1 MADEKVL
8 KEEQSEKVTG
18 GSKVCGEE
26 LLGPKGRRK
35 RTAPAKREELVKDT
49 LASPLSLASTG
60 LADNLALVDTL
71 ADGLAD
77 DLALVDKK
85 RP

>member
-18 GSKVCGEE
+18 GREICGEN
-26 LLGPKGRRK
+26 LLGPNGRRK
-35 RTAPAKREELVKDT
+35 RTAPAKREELAKDT
-49 LASPLSLASTG
+49 LAAPLGLASTG
-60 LADNLALVDTL
+60 LADNLALADTL

-77 DLALVDKK
+77 NKL
-85 RP
+85 P

>member
-18 GSKVCGEE
+18 GREICGEN
-26 LLGPKGRRK
+26 LLGPNGRRK

-49 LASPLSLASTG
+49 LVTPIGLASTG
-60 LADNLALVDTL
+60 LADNLALADTL

-77 DLALVDKK
+77 NKL
-85 RP
+85 P

>member
-18 GSKVCGEE
+18 GREICGEN
-26 LLGPKGRRK
+26 LLGPNGRRK

-49 LASPLSLASTG
+49 LVTPIGLASTG
-60 LADNLALVDTL
+60 LADNLAL
-71 ADGLAD
+71 ADNKL
-77 DLALVDKK
+77 
-85 RP
+85 P